1 MSGENKDIPEVTL
14 KGGEVRQRECVKRRL
29 DEAVAVDRRAAW
41 EKSEFMP

>member
-41 EKSEFMP
+41 GKSEFMP